1 VTRPKDDSP
10 PATDAATATY
20 YRRPAT
26 SRSDKPLGAVI
37 RVLGANAKPATFKLS
52 SGTCVLGSGP
62 ACDIVISEATVS
74 RMHAELTLVPEGVA
88 VHDLD
93 SRNGTLYLGQK
104 VGKMVLALGARL
116 EIGAVQ
122 VVLDADAGALAADL
136 MYEGDEYRGIVGGS
150 ALSRRLFATLTRL
163 EGSLVTVLVEGESGV
178 GKEVIAKA
186 LHEGSSKADGP
197 LIIVNC
203 GAIPRD
209 LVSSELFGHKKGAF
223 TGAVEARK
231 GAFEAADGGT
241 LFLDE
246 IGELPLDVQPVLLRV
261 LETGEVRPVGSDYAT
276 HASVRVVAA
285 TNRDLAK
292 EVEAG
297 RFREDLYYRLAV
309 VPIKMPPLRE
319 RVEDIEPLAR
329 HFASSLGIEALP
341 PEVLEQ
347 LKSRSFPGNAREL
360 RNVIQAYA
368 ALGVLPEASRQR
380 SGVLALALNE
390 LVDLDRPYAELK
402 EDLNE
407 RFTRIYLEALLKRT
421 GGNQTSAA
429 RMAGLDR
436 SYVGRLVAKYGFGVG
451 GSRGGPG
458 PAQGG

>member
-1 VTRPKDDSP
+1 VPRSKNDP
-10 PATDAATATY
+10 PQPAADAATATY
-20 YRRPAT
+20 YRRPAA
-26 SRSDKPLGAVI
+26 SRSDKPLGAIV

-52 SGTCVLGSGP
+52 HGTCVLGSGP

-93 SRNGTLYLGQK
+93 SRNGTFYLGQK
-104 VGKMVLALGARL
+104 VEKMVLALGARL
-116 EIGAVQ
+116 EVGAAQ

-136 MYEGDEYRGIVGGS
+136 VYEGDEYRGIVGGS
-150 ALSRRLFATLTRL
+150 VLSRRLFATLSRL

-186 LHEGSSKADGP
+186 LHEASKAEGP

-209 LVSSELFGHKKGAF
+209 LVASELFGHKKGAF

-261 LETGEVRPVGSDYAT
+261 LETGEVRPVGADLAT
-276 HASVRVVAA
+276 HTSVRVVAA

-329 HFASSLGIEALP
+329 HFASSMGIEALP

-347 LKSRSFPGNAREL
+347 LKARSFPGNAREL

-380 SGVLALALNE
+380 TGVLALALNE
-390 LVDLDRPYAELK
+390 LVDLDRPYADLK

-436 SYVGRLVAKYGFGVG
+436 SYVGRLVAKYGLGVG
-451 GSRGGPG
+451 GSRSGSGSD
-458 PAQGG
+458 QGG